1 MSKRVRL
8 KTSGK
13 GSLGAAAA
21 EHAHALMTAASSN
34 KTANR
39 TSGNIALAR
48 FLAEEAQIRAAEQLA
63 RSKAHK
69 DGADGGQGGGGG
81 GEGGGGEGG
90 GGGGGGFA
98 DSAAPKGGR
107 DSDGADRGGEGEER
121 EGSTGG
127 AGNEKGAQEQGGNEG
142 KGDAAELSHKKRR
155 RKGKSNSTESTPVP
169 GSKESRE
176 AWKLA
181 KDLARAKRQE
191 KGMNYDPDAFW
202 LAAEWTGDLLTR
214 SRHFHPRGYEDGFD
228 MVCKVH
234 V

>member
-34 KTANR
+34 NTANR

-81 GEGGGGEGG
+81 G
-90 GGGGGGFA
+90 GGGFA
-98 DSAAPKGGR
+98 DSAAPKGER

-142 KGDAAELSHKKRR
+142 KGEADKLSQKKRR

-202 LAAEWTGDLLTR
+202 LAAEWTGDLQNR
-214 SRHFHPRGYEDGFD
+214 SRHFHTRGYEDGFD